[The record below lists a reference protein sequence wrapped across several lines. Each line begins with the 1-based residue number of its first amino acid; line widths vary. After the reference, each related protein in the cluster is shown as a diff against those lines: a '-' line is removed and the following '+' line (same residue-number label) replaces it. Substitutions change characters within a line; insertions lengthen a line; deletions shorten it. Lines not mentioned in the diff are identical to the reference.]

1 MECDKNEEA
10 PAPKKKE
17 LKTVSF
23 TRIIQQDEE
32 TPKGPEEN
40 QEKKKDKS
48 LEKIVLNFTLNLYDD
63 EITFEVKQSKENI
76 KAPQFIY
83 EKGLNLDNF
92 KNNKFLAIL
101 TLDKIFDFIHLSFDQ
116 NLDQISFI
124 ENALKI
130 VLMINLMNVMT
141 EEINIEIP
149 MIKMSS
155 QDEMNSLKESMK
167 FLDKEKN
174 ELKNEIKT
182 LNETLEELLKKIK
195 EKDVKHE
202 KTILELKNIM
212 ENNKLEFEKKLE
224 EKDIEFQKK
233 IDEKNTELQK
243 KIEDNKTALETNKTE
258 LQKKIEDNKEALET
272 NKTEIQKTIDEKNT
286 ELQKKIEDN
295 KEALETNKEEIQKK
309 IDEKNTEVQQK
320 LEDNNT
326 EIQKKLEEKDKE
338 ILELRKTEQYV
349 KTKLICEDED
359 NYEEK
364 PNHKY
369 KRELN
374 LSEKF
379 DLEITMILFEEKIKF
394 IIQEIQDNLKNNP
407 SIYDANLTYEDLSQK
422 NVHFKNLGNLEAIFN
437 FLDELFNDEKDTIK
451 KENNKIIINMKFP
464 LGNKDTEVS
473 FELSEKIISLERTL
487 QYFSST
493 FKEINKNNIIT
504 NTNLINTNVDLEKV
518 KSDFK
523 RDLLEKV
530 YPIGSYYWSS
540 NNKSPSEIFGGSW
553 TKINGRFLFAS
564 DSNHYVG
571 DTGGEERV
579 TLKINEIP
587 SHSHNY
593 DRFNYDQTH
602 CGNSI
607 NYIQGST
614 QGWVPFVKKDYDYY
628 RSNSTSST
636 GGGCSHNN
644 MPPFLTANCWKRTG

>member
-23 TRIIQQDEE
+23 TRTIQQDGE

-40 QEKKKDKS
+40 QEKNKDKS

-101 TLDKIFDFIHLSFDQ
+101 TLDKIFDFIHQSFDQ

-195 EKDVKHE
+195 EKDDKHE
-202 KTILELKNIM
+202 KTILELRNIM
-212 ENNKLEFEKKLE
+212 ENNKLEFQKKLE
-224 EKDIEFQKK
+224 EKDIEFK
-233 IDEKNTELQK
+233 
-243 KIEDNKTALETNKTE
+243 
-258 LQKKIEDNKEALET
+258 
-272 NKTEIQKTIDEKNT
+272 KTIDEKNT

-437 FLDELFNDEKDTIK
+437 FLADLFKDEKDTIK
-451 KENNKIIINMKFP
+451 KENNKIKINMKFP
-464 LGNKDTEVS
+464 LGNKDTEVK

-504 NTNLINTNVDLEKV
+504 NNILEKV

-571 DTGGEERV
+571 ETGGEERV

-593 DRFNYDQTH
+593 DRFR
-602 CGNSI
+602 
-607 NYIQGST
+607 
-614 QGWVPFVKKDYDYY
+614 YDYTANGGMLPGSGRIY
-628 RSNSTSST
+628 AYIINESFWRSNSTTST

>member
-1 MECDKNEEA
+1 
-10 PAPKKKE
+10 
-17 LKTVSF
+17 
-23 TRIIQQDEE
+23 
-32 TPKGPEEN
+32 
-40 QEKKKDKS
+40 
-48 LEKIVLNFTLNLYDD
+48 
-63 EITFEVKQSKENI
+63 
-76 KAPQFIY
+76 
-83 EKGLNLDNF
+83 
-92 KNNKFLAIL
+92 
-101 TLDKIFDFIHLSFDQ
+101 
-116 NLDQISFI
+116 
-124 ENALKI
+124 
-130 VLMINLMNVMT
+130 MNVMT

-167 FLDKEKN
+167 FLDKERT

-182 LNETLEELLKKIK
+182 LNETLEGLLKKIE
-195 EKDVKHE
+195 EKDANHE
-202 KTILELKNIM
+202 KTILELRNIM
-212 ENNKLEFEKKLE
+212 ENNKLEFQKKLE
-224 EKDIEFQKK
+224 EKDIEFKK
-233 IDEKNTELQK
+233 TIDEKNTELQK
-243 KIEDNKTALETNKTE
+243 K
-258 LQKKIEDNKEALET
+258 
-272 NKTEIQKTIDEKNT
+272 IDEKNT

-349 KTKLICEDED
+349 KTKLICEDKD

-374 LSEKF
+374 LSEKY

-437 FLDELFNDEKDTIK
+437 FLDDLFNDKKDTIK

-464 LGNKDTEVS
+464 LGNKDTEVE

-504 NTNLINTNVDLEKV
+504 NNILEKV

-571 DTGGEERV
+571 ETGGEERV
-579 TLKINEIP
+579 TLKIDEIP
-587 SHSHNY
+587 SHYHYY
-593 DRFNYDQTH
+593 DRFRYESKTYGNIPGSDKNYFPYVYQNQDF
-602 CGNSI
+602 
-607 NYIQGST
+607 Y
-614 QGWVPFVKKDYDYY
+614 K
-628 RSNSTSST
+628 SNSTT
-636 GGGCSHNN
+636 YAGGGCSHNN

>member
-1 MECDKNEEA
+1 
-10 PAPKKKE
+10 
-17 LKTVSF
+17 
-23 TRIIQQDEE
+23 
-32 TPKGPEEN
+32 
-40 QEKKKDKS
+40 
-48 LEKIVLNFTLNLYDD
+48 
-63 EITFEVKQSKENI
+63 
-76 KAPQFIY
+76 
-83 EKGLNLDNF
+83 
-92 KNNKFLAIL
+92 
-101 TLDKIFDFIHLSFDQ
+101 
-116 NLDQISFI
+116 
-124 ENALKI
+124 
-130 VLMINLMNVMT
+130 
-141 EEINIEIP
+141 
-149 MIKMSS
+149 
-155 QDEMNSLKESMK
+155 MK

-212 ENNKLEFEKKLE
+212 ENNKLEFQKKLE

-233 IDEKNTELQK
+233 IDEKNIELQK

-272 NKTEIQKTIDEKNT
+272 NKE
-286 ELQKKIEDN
+286 ELQKKID
-295 KEALETNKEEIQKK
+295 
-309 IDEKNTEVQQK
+309 DKNTEVQQK

-364 PNHKY
+364 PKHKY

-451 KENNKIIINMKFP
+451 KENNKIKINMKFP

-504 NTNLINTNVDLEKV
+504 NTNLKDTKVDLGNTKVDLGNTKVDLGNTKADLGNTKYNLEKV

-571 DTGGEERV
+571 ETGGEERV

-607 NYIQGST
+607 PGPNEGFA
-614 QGWVPFVKKDYDYY
+614 PFVKKDYDYY
-628 RSNSTSST
+628 RSNSTTST

>member
-40 QEKKKDKS
+40 QEKNKDKS

-174 ELKNEIKT
+174 ELKNAIKT

-195 EKDVKHE
+195 EKDDKHE

-212 ENNKLEFEKKLE
+212 ENNKLEFQKKLE
-224 EKDIEFQKK
+224 EKDIELK
-233 IDEKNTELQK
+233 
-243 KIEDNKTALETNKTE
+243 
-258 LQKKIEDNKEALET
+258 
-272 NKTEIQKTIDEKNT
+272 KTIDEKNT

-295 KEALETNKEEIQKK
+295 KTALETNKEEIQKK

-326 EIQKKLEEKDKE
+326 EIQKKLEETDNE
-338 ILELRKTEQYV
+338 ILDLRNTEQYV

-369 KRELN
+369 KRELK

-407 SIYDANLTYEDLSQK
+407 SIYDANFTYEDLSQK

-451 KENNKIIINMKFP
+451 KENNKMIINMKFP

-504 NTNLINTNVDLEKV
+504 NNILEKV

-540 NNKSPSEIFGGSW
+540 DNKSPSQIFGGSW

-571 DTGGEERV
+571 ETGGEERV

-593 DRFNYDQTH
+593 DRFHYDSTH
-602 CGNSI
+602 NAGYFTSANS
-607 NYIQGST
+607 NEWYPY
-614 QGWVPFVKKDYDYY
+614 VRKDYDFY
-628 RSNSTSST
+628 RSNSTTST

-644 MPPFLTANCWKRTG
+644 MPPYLTANCWKRTG

>member
-195 EKDVKHE
+195 EKDDKHE
-202 KTILELKNIM
+202 KTILELKNIL
-212 ENNKLEFEKKLE
+212 ENNKLEFQKKLE

-272 NKTEIQKTIDEKNT
+272 NKE
-286 ELQKKIEDN
+286 EL
-295 KEALETNKEEIQKK
+295 QKK

-504 NTNLINTNVDLEKV
+504 NTNLKDTKVDLGNTKVDLGNTKYNLEKV

-530 YPIGSYYWSS
+530 YPIESYYWSS

-571 DTGGEERV
+571 ETGGEERV

-602 CGNSI
+602 GGNSI
-607 NYIQGST
+607 PGTTEGYF
-614 QGWVPFVKKDYDYY
+614 PFVKKDYDYY

>member
-195 EKDVKHE
+195 EKDDKHE
-202 KTILELKNIM
+202 KTILELKNIL
-212 ENNKLEFEKKLE
+212 ENNKLEFQKKLE

-272 NKTEIQKTIDEKNT
+272 NKE
-286 ELQKKIEDN
+286 ELQKKID
-295 KEALETNKEEIQKK
+295 
-309 IDEKNTEVQQK
+309 DKNTEVQQK

-504 NTNLINTNVDLEKV
+504 NTNLKDTKVDLGNTKYNLEKV

-571 DTGGEERV
+571 ETGGEERV

-593 DRFNYDQTH
+593 DRFNYYSTH
-602 CGNSI
+602 GGE
-607 NYIQGST
+607 YIPGSVE
-614 QGWVPFVKKDYDYY
+614 GYYPFVKKDYDYY

>member
-48 LEKIVLNFTLNLYDD
+48 LEKIELNFTLNLYDD

-130 VLMINLMNVMT
+130 VLMVNLMNVMT

-155 QDEMNSLKESMK
+155 QDEMNSSKESMK

-212 ENNKLEFEKKLE
+212 ENNKLEFQKKLE
-224 EKDIEFQKK
+224 EKDIELKK
-233 IDEKNTELQK
+233 TIDEKNTELQK
-243 KIEDNKTALETNKTE
+243 KIEDNKTALETNK
-258 LQKKIEDNKEALET
+258 
-272 NKTEIQKTIDEKNT
+272 T

-338 ILELRKTEQYV
+338 ILDLRKTEQYV

-359 NYEEK
+359 NYDEK

-394 IIQEIQDNLKNNP
+394 IIQAIQDNLKNNP
-407 SIYDANLTYEDLSQK
+407 SIYDANFTYEDLSQK
-422 NVHFKNLGNLEAIFN
+422 NVLFKNLGNLEAIFN
-437 FLDELFNDEKDTIK
+437 FLHELFKDKKDTIK
-451 KENNKIIINMKFP
+451 KENNKIKINMKFP

-504 NTNLINTNVDLEKV
+504 NNILEKV

-571 DTGGEERV
+571 ETGGEERV

-593 DRFNYDQTH
+593 DRFHYDITMG
-602 CGNSI
+602 GNTI
-607 NYIQGST
+607 LGSFK
-614 QGWVPFVKKDYDYY
+614 GYVPFVKKDYDYY
-628 RSNSTSST
+628 RGDSTTST

>member
-101 TLDKIFDFIHLSFDQ
+101 TLDKIFDFIHQSFDQ

-195 EKDVKHE
+195 EKDDKHE

-212 ENNKLEFEKKLE
+212 ENNKLEFQKKLE
-224 EKDIEFQKK
+224 EKDIELKK
-233 IDEKNTELQK
+233 TIDEKNTELQK
-243 KIEDNKTALETNKTE
+243 KIEDNK
-258 LQKKIEDNKEALET
+258 EALEI
-272 NKTEIQKTIDEKNT
+272 NKT

-326 EIQKKLEEKDKE
+326 EIQKKFEEKDNE

-504 NTNLINTNVDLEKV
+504 NTILEKV

-571 DTGGEERV
+571 ETGGEERV

-593 DRFNYDQTH
+593 DRFYYDSTH
-602 CGNSI
+602 NAGIFNSTYK
-607 NYIQGST
+607 NQYYPY
-614 QGWVPFVKKDYDYY
+614 VCKDYDYY
-628 RSNSTSST
+628 RSNSTTST

>member
-195 EKDVKHE
+195 EKDDKHE
-202 KTILELKNIM
+202 KTILELKNIL
-212 ENNKLEFEKKLE
+212 ENNKLEFQKKLE
-224 EKDIEFQKK
+224 EKDIELK
-233 IDEKNTELQK
+233 
-243 KIEDNKTALETNKTE
+243 
-258 LQKKIEDNKEALET
+258 
-272 NKTEIQKTIDEKNT
+272 KTIDEKNT

-451 KENNKIIINMKFP
+451 KENNKIKINMKFP
-464 LGNKDTEVS
+464 LGNKDTEVK

-504 NTNLINTNVDLEKV
+504 NTNLKNTKVDLEKV

-540 NNKSPSEIFGGSW
+540 DKKSPSEIFGGSW

-571 DTGGEERV
+571 ETGGEERV

-587 SHSHNY
+587 SHSHTHNNLHY
-593 DRFNYDQTH
+593 DDKVDGFT
-602 CGNSI
+602 
-607 NYIQGST
+607 IQGS
-614 QGWVPFVKKDYDYY
+614 GRYFACINKD
-628 RSNSTSST
+628 NSFFETYSTNNT
-636 GGGCSHNN
+636 GGDCSHNN